1 MLKCHIDEL
10 PSKGG
15 LPCTS
20 VSMEHMRAQLTSKF
34 SDEALRTQ
42 QCIQTT
48 QNTNVWFLCEIAAY
62 TGKLHT
68 PKEEQQLLILL

>member
-34 SDEALRTQ
+34 RDEAL
-42 QCIQTT
+42 
-48 QNTNVWFLCEIAAY
+48 
-62 TGKLHT
+62 
-68 PKEEQQLLILL
+68 